1 MRATWWLRNPRYF
14 LFMVREFSSVFVAAF
29 LVLFLLQIRG
39 LRAGA
44 EVYQEYLERLHEPG
58 WIAFHAVAFLFA
70 MYHSLTWFD
79 LTSKIQVVR
88 LGRTVVNRRI
98 VAGLNILAWLVVS
111 GGIFLYWTR
120 G

>member
-1 MRATWWLRNPRYF
+1 
-14 LFMVREFSSVFVAAF
+14 MVREFSSVFVAAF

-44 EVYQEYLERLHEPG
+44 EVYQEYMERLHEPG